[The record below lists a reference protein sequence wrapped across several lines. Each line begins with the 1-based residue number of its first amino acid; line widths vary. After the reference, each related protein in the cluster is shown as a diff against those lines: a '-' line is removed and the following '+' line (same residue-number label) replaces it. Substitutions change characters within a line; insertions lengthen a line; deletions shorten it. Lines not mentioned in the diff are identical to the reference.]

1 MSEEYS
7 VLSNLIEDYAIYVVA
22 ASTIAGALITIYK
35 KVVEPVIKHFTEWY
49 DMIEKVDKIFD
60 EITPNG
66 GTSIKDKVD
75 QTYQGLALLSQI
87 TDAMAADT
95 KAALFR
101 TDPEGNC
108 VWVNRTYTRTVGRDV
123 SELLGHGW
131 QNAIAAK
138 DRAHVVTEWYRA
150 VEENRDFVVDY
161 NFETPDGKLIPC
173 RGRGYKLVNPRGEL
187 LGYHGNCE
195 ILKNKI

>member
-1 MSEEYS
+1 MSEEQGI
-7 VLSNLIEDYAIYVVA
+7 LSILIQDYALYAVA
-22 ASTIAGALITIYK
+22 VSTIVGGLITVYK
-35 KVVEPVIKHFTEWY
+35 KGVKPVLKHFTEWY
-49 DMIEKVDKIFD
+49 AMQEKINTIFD

-75 QTYQGLALLSQI
+75 QTYKGLHLLGQI
-87 TDAMAADT
+87 QDAMAADT

-131 QNAIAAK
+131 QNAIATE
-138 DRAHVVTEWYRA
+138 DREHVVAEWYRA

-161 NFETPDGKLIPC
+161 RFETPDGKIISC
-173 RGRGYKLVNPRGEL
+173 KCRGYKMVCPTGEL

-195 ILKNKI
+195 ILKK